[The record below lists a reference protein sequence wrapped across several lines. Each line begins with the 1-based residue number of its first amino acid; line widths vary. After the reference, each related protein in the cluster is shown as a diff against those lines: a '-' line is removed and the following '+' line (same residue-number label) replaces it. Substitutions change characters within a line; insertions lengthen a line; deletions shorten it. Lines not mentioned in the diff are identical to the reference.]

1 MQIKPK
7 PNKHTK
13 RAKQHEKNKSVI
25 FYKMNYHFITFATRN
40 GPYIRDAADLC
51 ASATTVAR
59 FDTALIGNMSVLDP
73 AFKKQNAHILRHAR
87 GAGYWLWKPYVILK
101 RLAELP
107 DGDVLCYC
115 DSSYRF
121 LSDARKIA
129 DEWLGGGDIGACHN
143 KPNDSAWQEHTDR
156 KYTKRDAFEL
166 MRVPSGDEREHI
178 KSTPQAWA
186 GFVMLRKSATSVAF
200 VREWLHHA
208 QNAQI
213 ITDRPSTTAPEDPQF
228 VDNRHDQSIYSIL
241 LKMKHMRLNLI
252 EKQFL
257 HNNRNP

>member
-1 MQIKPK
+1 MK
-7 PNKHTK
+7 
-13 RAKQHEKNKSVI
+13 
-25 FYKMNYHFITFATRN
+25 YHFITFATPD
-40 GPYIRDAADLC
+40 GPYTKDAIRMC
-51 ASATTVAR
+51 ASATAVAR
-59 FDTALIGNMSVLDP
+59 FDTALIGNTSLLDP
-73 AFKKQNAHILRHAR
+73 VFKKQNAHILQHSR

-129 DEWLGGGDIGACHN
+129 DEWLRDGDIGACHN

-156 KYTKRDAFEL
+156 KYTKRDTFEL
-166 MRVPSGDEREHI
+166 MRVPGDAREHI
-178 KSTPQAWA
+178 KCTPQAWA
-186 GFVMLRKSATSVAF
+186 GFVILRKSATSISF

-213 ITDRPSTTAPEDPQF
+213 ITDIHSITAPEDPKF
-228 VDNRHDQSIYSIL
+228 KENRHDQSIYSIL
-241 LKMKHMRLNLI
+241 LKMNHIRLNFI
-252 EKQFL
+252 EKEFL
-257 HNNRNP
+257 HNNRYP

>member
-1 MQIKPK
+1 MTQ
-7 PNKHTK
+7 
-13 RAKQHEKNKSVI
+13 QHQ
-25 FYKMNYHFITFATRN
+25 YHFITFATPT
-40 GPYIRDAADLC
+40 GPYIKDAANLC

-73 AFKKQNAHILRHAR
+73 AFKTQHAHILRHAR

-101 RLAELP
+101 RLAELS

-121 LSDARKIA
+121 LSDARIIA
-129 DEWLGGGDIGACHN
+129 DAWLSDGDIGACHN

-156 KYTKRDAFEL
+156 KYTKCDAFAL
-166 MRVPSGDEREHI
+166 MNVPPGAERERI

-186 GFVMLRKSATSVAF
+186 GFVLLRKSATSVAF

-213 ITDRPSTTAPEDPQF
+213 ITDSRSITAQEDPQF
-228 VDNRHDQSIYSIL
+228 IDNRHDQSIYSIL
-241 LKMKHMRLNLI
+241 LKIKHIKMHHTDN
-252 EKQFL
+252 KFL